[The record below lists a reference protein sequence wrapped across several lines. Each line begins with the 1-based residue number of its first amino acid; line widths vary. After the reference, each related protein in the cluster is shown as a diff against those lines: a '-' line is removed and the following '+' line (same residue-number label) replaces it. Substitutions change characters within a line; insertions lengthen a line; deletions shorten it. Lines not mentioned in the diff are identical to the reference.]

1 MDVELPTPTAP
12 FSIGTSSTVDTSAN
26 PAALPVDMSLDE
38 IINARRKADKGKKTG
53 DNKKTPNRRAS
64 IKSKSVTPD
73 NNNNNKNNQRRTRE
87 VQKSVGAG
95 KAKRNAKIANRR
107 GLASSNKANPVQIE
121 REIYRQQRGGGGN
134 NSNNFNGN
142 DNGPRTRSATQPSRS
157 IRSRNNNNNKNN
169 VINEA
174 ARKIKAKNLEKKR
187 NAKNNNNN
195 SNNNNNNNGP
205 VVKAPSKKV
214 MNAAM
219 AAMQSAGYT
228 APKGMKLVVSLAPST
243 GGGNAGG
250 AKKQQQGKSNK
261 GGNGGNGGRGR
272 GRR

>member
-73 NNNNNKNNQRRTRE
+73 NNNNKNNQRRTRE

-142 DNGPRTRSATQPSRS
+142 DNGPRTRSATQPRRS
-157 IRSRNNNNNKNN
+157 IQSRNNNNNKNN

-195 SNNNNNNNGP
+195 SNNNNNNGP